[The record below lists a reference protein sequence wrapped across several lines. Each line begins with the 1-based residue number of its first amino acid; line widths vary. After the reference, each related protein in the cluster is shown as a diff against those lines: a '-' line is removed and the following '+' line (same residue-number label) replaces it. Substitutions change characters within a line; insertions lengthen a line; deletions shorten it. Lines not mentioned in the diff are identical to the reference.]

1 MSARYIILTVLIRA
15 PLAAFARSR
24 ALPLP
29 FLTFFAHTSVQLHS
43 IQHTAK
49 KQTHLTRHTLSDRIS
64 LGKYVYIPDPHRL
77 STKRCDCSSRRQK
90 RLSTTAPPMHTAT
103 VPKGMR
109 PVAATLG
116 FGFGFGFGFG
126 LGLVGLGL
134 GLGLGAHGGPR
145 GGDRWPPPG
154 VPQCAIRTERPRL
167 VRVPST
173 YRYVSRPAPPVRAQR
188 GRLVRVARMY
198 PMEAPGRT
206 CQLRARPHRRG
217 GRRRLTGGSVRAASR
232 P

>member
-116 FGFGFGFGFG
+116 FGFGFGFG
-126 LGLVGLGL
+126 LGLVRVRIRVRARGPWGPK
-134 GLGLGAHGGPR
+134 GRRPVAATWGATVR
-145 GGDRWPPPG
+145 G
-154 VPQCAIRTERPRL
+154 
-167 VRVPST
+167 T
-173 YRYVSRPAPPVRAQR
+173 YRTPEADTRTQYVQVREPPCASGTCPTR
-188 GRLVRVARMY
+188 
-198 PMEAPGRT
+198 EAGTRSPYVPYGGPGRT